1 MSKALEL
8 FEQIEN
14 IDENKYY
21 KTRTIVFDRDDMEF
35 LYEAKT
41 ELEAQ
46 EEKLNCYSAIVG
58 SKNEEIAL
66 LKDKIK
72 EFETQKT
79 KSCNTCK
86 NSIVNLGICLKRVQL
101 NNGYLP
107 KTFSCVWYE

>member
-35 LYEAKT
+35 LYEAIA

-46 EEKLNCYSAIVG
+46 EA
-58 SKNEEIAL
+58 
-66 LKDKIK
+66 
-72 EFETQKT
+72 
-79 KSCNTCK
+79 KSCEVCKYFRNSDKACFESSQNTYIRPASIGFSGCGKFELK
-86 NSIVNLGICLKRVQL
+86 NNICL
-101 NNGYLP
+101 
-107 KTFSCVWYE
+107 